1 MTPQKIEHL
10 QAGRETDALIEEHFF
25 GFKVIGKA
33 GGHYHVV
40 ESPDSFEA
48 PRDAYRLSTNVM
60 EALRIL
66 DRAPG
71 WRMWQM
77 MTGNIYKIN
86 VQLSAR
92 IEQPDG
98 RVDIITGTGVDISMA
113 LAICKAALMLDY
125 FIQEYRSKLKRM
137 ESEPHDQ
144 IR

>member
-1 MTPQKIEHL
+1 MNPREIENL
-10 QAGRETDALIEEHFF
+10 QAGLKTDALIEEHFF

-33 GGHYHVV
+33 AGNYLVD
-40 ESPDSFEA
+40 EFPDTMQA
-48 PRDAYRLSTNVM
+48 PRDARRLSTNVM

-71 WRMWQM
+71 WRMWQ
-77 MTGNIYKIN
+77 TLNGDIYKIN

-92 IEQPDG
+92 IERPDG
-98 RVDIITGTGVDISMA
+98 RVDIITGTGVDLSMA
-113 LAICKAALMLDY
+113 FAICKAALMLDY